1 MSIKISHSM
10 RRHDMEPLS
19 TSLSLCEA
27 NLLVIDGFLS
37 PRDSHVDLSDFCFCP
52 YWAAEQ
58 TVDLPAIWGP
68 IDRENTGSEAKIHP
82 LSTHHSIFS
91 YKDGR
96 DITLGCSLRRRHT
109 KFIVS
114 QITDISTVC
123 SAAFFRSTAK
133 KISKICIAV
142 SCDENQPPTGD
153 SLHKRPVM
161 LKVLPYHY
169 IIMPIV
175 SKSRHG

>member
-1 MSIKISHSM
+1 MSIRVSHSM

-37 PRDSHVDLSDFCFCP
+37 PRDSDVDLSDFCFWP

-58 TVDLPAIWGP
+58 TVDLPAIWEP
-68 IDRENTGSEAKIHP
+68 IDRENMGSEAKIHP

-109 KFIVS
+109 NFMVS

-123 SAAFFRSTAK
+123 SAAFSGQ
-133 KISKICIAV
+133 
-142 SCDENQPPTGD
+142 QPRKYQRFV
-153 SLHKRPVM
+153 LQFLVMRINRPPGIPFT
-161 LKVLPYHY
+161 K
-169 IIMPIV
+169 
-175 SKSRHG
+175 GQ